1 MQNTD
6 SENSSSDSPPPK
18 RPVGKPRTAMWRYER
33 EDGKYNKNPLSSEYY
48 NDYYVEH
55 LKNIYIEC
63 PHCKTMI
70 GKKNYA
76 RHINHGKKCLKI
88 RSLEN
93 I

>member
-1 MQNTD
+1 MEGD
-6 SENSSSDSPPPK
+6 NSSSNEQPVK
-18 RPVGKPRTAMWRYER
+18 RPRGQPRTALWRYER
-33 EDGKYNKNPLSSEYY
+33 LDGKYNNNPISPSYF
-48 NDYYVEH
+48 NDYYIKS

-76 RHINHGKKCLKI
+76 RHISSGKKCLKI
-88 RSLEN
+88 RNL